1 MVLISTFYL
10 GITACE
16 RSARI
21 SASLTEVSAVLVGIH
36 DIINTTGNPVNA
48 KISLIVHLQG
58 LIFLTALRRDDYHT
72 VGSTGTVDST
82 CRSIFQNLN
91 GFNVVRREVTDGR
104 THRHTVNDIER
115 SSTSER
121 TDTTDTY

>member
-1 MVLISTFYL
+1 MTKI
-10 GITACE
+10 IT
-16 RSARI
+16 I
-21 SASLTEVSAVLVGIH
+21 LVGIH
-36 DIINTTGNPVNA
+36 NVVCATGNPVNA

-91 GFNVVRREVTDGR
+91 GFNVVRRKVTDGR